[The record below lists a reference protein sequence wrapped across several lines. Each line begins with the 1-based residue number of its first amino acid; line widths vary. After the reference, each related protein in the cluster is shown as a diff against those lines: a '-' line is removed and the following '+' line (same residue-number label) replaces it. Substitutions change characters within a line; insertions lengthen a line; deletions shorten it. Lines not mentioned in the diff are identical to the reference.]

1 MKPACPPWVG
11 GASAPRTLFLRS
23 VAVTAAT
30 LLAAAPSLA
39 SRPARAG
46 EVKTEKAAAAKTA
59 APAAE
64 MEPEPPKSQ
73 EELVKEKNAEIH
85 FNRGVDFFQDGM
97 ISAALAEFLK
107 CYKEIPQ
114 WAVLYNVGVCLYRL
128 GRYED
133 ALKALDRYIEEG
145 GDGIPP
151 ERRFAVEKM
160 KIKMAASY
168 GSLVV
173 DYKLPGVRV
182 TIDGKSTYETPLEK
196 PIPISAG
203 LHTVFLFRE
212 GHYPQ
217 FLEISVASGEET
229 VVPVKMQ
236 LMPLMEAWMTDTGK
250 IQVPGQREKTRKL
263 DIAVWS
269 LIGASAALGITTL
282 VAGAMTYKIKE
293 DQDGEIIACA
303 GLTSREDCPKA
314 YDLGEKGTSWKWA
327 TNGLAAATGAL
338 FVAAVTVWIVKK
350 LRLRKIQADVSGEV
364 SDTRTFTF
372 QAAWPGALRVAW

>member
-1 MKPACPPWVG
+1 MNKTCPPWVG
-11 GASAPRTLFLRS
+11 GASAPQALRPWS
-23 VAVTAAT
+23 VALFAAA
-30 LLAAAPSLA
+30 LLAAVVSL
-39 SRPARAG
+39 SDRPAQAG
-46 EVKTEKAAAAKTA
+46 EGKAEKAAADKPA

-64 MEPEPPKSQ
+64 TEAEPPKSQ
-73 EELVKEKNAEIH
+73 EELAKEKSAEIH

-97 ISAALAEFLK
+97 ISAALAEFFK
-107 CYKEIPQ
+107 CYKEVPQ

-133 ALKALDRYIEEG
+133 ALKAFDRYMEEG

-173 DYKLPGVRV
+173 DYKLPGLRV

-196 PIPISAG
+196 PIPIAAG

-217 FLEISVASGEET
+217 LLEVSVASGEKT

-263 DIAVWS
+263 DVALWS
-269 LIGASAALGITTL
+269 LIGVSTALGITTL

-293 DQDGEIIACA
+293 DQDGELIACG

-314 YDLGEKGTSWKWA
+314 YDLEEEGNRWKWA

-338 FVAAVTVWIVKK
+338 IVAAVTVWIVKK
-350 LRLRKIQADVSGEV
+350 VKLGKIQGDVPIES
-364 SDTRTFTF
+364 SDARTFTLE
-372 QAAWPGALRVAW
+372 AAWPGALRVTW

>member
-1 MKPACPPWVG
+1 MKKKTSPW
-11 GASAPRTLFLRS
+11 ARRYLAIAPLVVL
-23 VAVTAAT
+23 AT
-30 LLAAAPSLA
+30 LA
-39 SRPARAG
+39 SRPAHASEG
-46 EVKTEKAAAAKTA
+46 KTEKAAAAKTP
-59 APAAE
+59 APAAGTE
-64 MEPEPPKSQ
+64 AEPPKSQ
-73 EELVKEKNAEIH
+73 EELAKEKSAEIH

-107 CYKEIPQ
+107 CYKEVPQ

-133 ALKALDRYIEEG
+133 ALKAFERYMEEG
-145 GDGIPP
+145 GDNIPP

-173 DYKLPGVRV
+173 DYKLPGLRL

-196 PIPISAG
+196 PIPIAAG

-217 FLEISVASGEET
+217 LLEVSVASGEKT

-250 IQVPGQREKTRKL
+250 IQVPGQREKMRKL
-263 DIAVWS
+263 DVALGS
-269 LIGASAALGITTL
+269 LVGVSAALGITTL
-282 VAGAMTYKIKE
+282 VAGAMTYKTKE
-293 DQDGEIIACA
+293 DQDGELIACG
-303 GLTSREDCPKA
+303 GLTSREDCPRA
-314 YDLGEKGTSWKWA
+314 HDLEEVGNRWKWA

-338 FVAAVTVWIVKK
+338 IVAALTVWIVKK
-350 LRLRKIQADVSGEV
+350 VELKKIQGDIPTET
-364 SDTRTFTF
+364 SDARTFTF
-372 QAAWPGALRVAW
+372 QAAWPGAFRVAW

>member
-1 MKPACPPWVG
+1 MKKKHSR
-11 GASAPRTLFLRS
+11 GAGPLFA
-23 VAVTAAT
+23 VA
-30 LLAAAPSLA
+30 LLAALASLA
-39 SRPARAG
+39 GRPAQAG
-46 EVKTEKAAAAKTA
+46 EGKTEKAAADKPA

-64 MEPEPPKSQ
+64 TEAEPPKSQ
-73 EELVKEKNAEIH
+73 EEIVKEKNAEIH
-85 FNRGVDFFQDGM
+85 FNRGVEFFQDGM
-97 ISAALAEFLK
+97 ISAALAEFYK
-107 CYKEIPQ
+107 CYKEVPQ

-133 ALKALDRYIEEG
+133 ALKALDRYMEEG
-145 GDGIPP
+145 GDSIPP

-173 DYKLPGVRV
+173 DYKLPGVHV
-182 TIDGKSTYETPLEK
+182 TVDGKSTYETPFKK
-196 PIPISAG
+196 PIPIAAG

-250 IQVPGQREKTRKL
+250 IQVPGQREKTKKL
-263 DIAVWS
+263 DVAVLS
-269 LIGASAALGITTL
+269 LVGASAALGITTL
-282 VAGAMTYKIKE
+282 VAGGMTYRIKE
-293 DQDGEIIACA
+293 EQDGELIACH

-314 YDLGEKGTSWKWA
+314 YDLEEEGNRWKWA

-338 FVAAVTVWIVKK
+338 IVAAVTVWIVKK
-350 LRLRKIQADVSGEV
+350 VRLSRIQGEIPV
-364 SDTRTFTF
+364 EASDTLTFTF
-372 QAAWPGALRVAW
+372 QAALPGSLRVTW